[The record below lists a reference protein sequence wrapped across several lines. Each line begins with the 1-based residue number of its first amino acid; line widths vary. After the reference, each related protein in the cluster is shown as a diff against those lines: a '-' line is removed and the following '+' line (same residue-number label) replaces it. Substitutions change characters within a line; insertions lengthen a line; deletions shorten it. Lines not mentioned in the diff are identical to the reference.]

1 MQAWPL
7 RRIYIGPR
15 DPFADGPNGIVCGKG
30 GREMVWQFTSAAAR
44 AMKPARRVALGTLTL
59 TEEEQA
65 QIERD
70 KESDR
75 KRRQDKHFSQSGGKF
90 LQHPYPE
97 HRQRAS

>member
-1 MQAWPL
+1 MDRLTGQDWFDIAYYGAIYGTASLVLLLFL
-7 RRIYIGPR
+7 RSVI
-15 DPFADGPNGIVCGKG
+15 KG
-30 GREMVWQFTSAAAR
+30 W
-44 AMKPARRVALGTLTL
+44 LTVYR
-59 TEEEQA
+59 EEQA